1 MFIGGV
7 NLSGNSNSAPPPPA
21 PARGYLEP
29 IPFHLAQFS
38 TPVHPGGS
46 SGLLTPWPAAFA
58 KRNDS
63 ITKVHTAV
71 TGTLIA
77 DCGRN
82 TLLFVRR
89 YIQVIKLSATF
100 YSLSRFV

>member
-7 NLSGNSNSAPPPPA
+7 NLSGNSNSALPLPPA

-46 SGLLTPWPAAFA
+46 FGLTPAFA

-77 DCGRN
+77 DCGRS

-89 YIQVIKLSATF
+89 YIQVIKLRVTF